1 FSPRVRRSVL
11 ISAER
16 ESARTEAEDVRAA
29 LDEILSDH
37 DRLTRR
43 LLGVPGAEDSGDT
56 EEWQGDDFE

>member
-1 FSPRVRRSVL
+1 ML